1 MKKGRIKRNIGSII
15 IGLAITLLIFIFNFT
30 PKKINNYTDVMS
42 GILSFSSITTSLLFA
57 SFSLIPA
64 LPNSKLFK
72 SLKEL
77 KTDKKFLDRLLLA
90 IFGFLLCSVF
100 ALISLLFNERD
111 GSIFSKI
118 VVSITG
124 GLLGFSISE
133 QFKVLRILLKGLE
146 NI

>member
-111 GSIFSKI
+111 GSIFSKV

-146 NI
+146 NM

>member
-1 MKKGRIKRNIGSII
+1 MKKGRVQRNIGSII
-15 IGLAITLLIFIFNFT
+15 VGTVITLLIFGFGFT

-64 LPNSKLFK
+64 LPNSKLLE

-77 KTDKKFLDRLLLA
+77 KTDKKFLDRLLLS
-90 IFGFLLCSVF
+90 IFGFLLCSIF
-100 ALISLLFNERD
+100 ALISLLFSEKD
-111 GSIFSKI
+111 VSIYSKI
-118 VVSITG
+118 IVSITG